1 MSVAFVAMVAVAM
14 VIGAGIFKSPAVVA
28 ANTGSVFWLFAIWAI
43 GGAITLIGALCY
55 AELATTYPSAGGDYT
70 FLKRAYGRPVG
81 FLFAWARFAVINTGS
96 IALLGFVLGDY
107 LSEVVSLGPHSSAIY
122 AVIAIVGMTAFNL
135 AGRRKGAAANYSM
148 TGLEMAALVVLGA
161 AALWLVVQGQPAK
174 TTGEA
179 LIADPAAG
187 IGLALVFVLLAFGGW
202 TEVATLSAE
211 VRDPKRG
218 MVQALALAIAAITT
232 LYMIVTWAFWRGL
245 GLEGLAASNAPAAD
259 LVDYA
264 WGPWAQGLLAVAV
277 ALASLTSINATIMV
291 GARTTFACA
300 QDWPALHWIARWDDE
315 RGAPASAIWAQS
327 IVALG
332 LVGLGSLARDGFS
345 TMVDYTA
352 PVYWLFL
359 LLSAG
364 AIILLRLRDR
374 GVSRPFQT
382 PLFPLLPILFGLA
395 CIYMMWSSVGYV
407 RSGAYG
413 DLGLLAGIAV
423 LGLGAVALVAI
434 ILIGRGQRRT
444 AA

>member
-1 MSVAFVAMVAVAM
+1 
-14 VIGAGIFKSPAVVA
+14 
-28 ANTGSVFWLFAIWAI
+28 
-43 GGAITLIGALCY
+43 
-55 AELATTYPSAGGDYT
+55 
-70 FLKRAYGRPVG
+70 
-81 FLFAWARFAVINTGS
+81 LFAWARFAVINTGS

-135 AGRRKGAAANYSM
+135 AGRRKGAVANYSM

-211 VRDPKRG
+211 VRDPRRG

-300 QDWPALHWIARWDDE
+300 QDWPALGSIARWDGE

-364 AIILLRLRDR
+364 AMILLRLRDR
-374 GVSRPFQT
+374 SVSRPFRT
-382 PLFPLLPILFGLA
+382 PLFPLLPVLFGLA

-423 LGLGAVALVAI
+423 LGLGLIALAAVVFMS
-434 ILIGRGQRRT
+434 RGQPRT

>member
-1 MSVAFVAMVAVAM
+1 MSVAFVAMVAIAM

-43 GGAITLIGALCY
+43 GGAITLVGALCY

-107 LSEVVSLGPHSSAIY
+107 LSEVVSLGPQSSAIY

-161 AALWLVVQGQPAK
+161 AALWLVAQGQPPK

-179 LIADPAAG
+179 LWADPAAG

-202 TEVATLSAE
+202 TEIATLSAE

-218 MVQALALAIAAITT
+218 MVQALVLAIAAITT

-277 ALASLTSINATIMV
+277 ALAALTSINATIMV

-300 QDWPALHWIARWDDE
+300 QDWPALQSIARWDDE

-364 AIILLRLRDR
+364 AMILLRLRDR
-374 GVSRPFQT
+374 GISRPFRT

-423 LGLGAVALVAI
+423 LGLGAVALAGVAAM
-434 ILIGRGQRRT
+434 GRAQAKT

>member
-70 FLKRAYGRPVG
+70 FLKRAYGKPVG

-135 AGRRKGAAANYSM
+135 AGRRKGAVANYSM

-211 VRDPKRG
+211 VRDPRRG

-300 QDWPALHWIARWDDE
+300 QDWPALGSIARWDGE

-364 AIILLRLRDR
+364 AMILLRLRDR
-374 GVSRPFQT
+374 SVSRPFRT
-382 PLFPLLPILFGLA
+382 PLFPLLPVLFGLA

-423 LGLGAVALVAI
+423 LGLGLIALAAVVFMS
-434 ILIGRGQRRT
+434 RGQPRT

>member
-364 AIILLRLRDR
+364 AMILLRLRDR

>member
-1 MSVAFVAMVAVAM
+1 MSVAFVAMVAIAM
-14 VIGAGIFKSPAVVA
+14 VIGAGIFKSPAIVA

-43 GGAITLIGALCY
+43 GGAVTLIGALCY

-70 FLKRAYGRPVG
+70 FLKRAYGRPVA

-107 LSEVVSLGPHSSAIY
+107 LSEVVSLGPNSPSIY

-135 AGRRKGAAANYSM
+135 AGRRKGAVANYSM

-161 AALWLVVQGQPAK
+161 AALWLVMQGQPAK

-179 LIADPAAG
+179 LLAEPAAG

-218 MVQALALAIAAITT
+218 MVKALVLAILAITA

-245 GLEGLAASNAPAAD
+245 GLEGLAASSAPAAD

-264 WGPWAQGLLAVAV
+264 WGPWAQGVLAVAV
-277 ALASLTSINATIMV
+277 ALATLTSINATIMV

-300 QDWPALHWIARWDDE
+300 DDWPALRSIARWDDE
-315 RGAPASAIWAQS
+315 RGAPAGAIWAQS
-327 IVALG
+327 LVALA
-332 LVGLGSLARDGFS
+332 LVGLGSLARDGFA

-364 AIILLRLRDR
+364 AMIILRLRDH
-374 GVSRPFQT
+374 GLARPFQT
-382 PLFPLLPILFGLA
+382 PLFPLLPILFGIA
-395 CIYMMWSSVGYV
+395 CLYMMWSSLTYV
-407 RSGAYG
+407 RSGSFG
-413 DLGLLAGIAV
+413 DLGLLAGAGV
-423 LGLGAVALVAI
+423 LALGGVALAGVMAA
-434 ILIGRGQRRT
+434 GRGLRQP
-444 AA
+444 AE